1 YNRMRYRL
9 MPYIYSLAGKIHF
22 DDYTLMRPLVMDF
35 PSDPEVENISDQYL
49 FGPSIMVNP
58 VYRYKARERNVYF
71 PGEKGWYDLHT
82 GRYFQGGQ
90 WMKVDAP
97 YEQIPLYV
105 RAGAILPA
113 GPAIQYVNEKPAD
126 PIHLFVFGGAD
137 GEFTLYE
144 DEGLNY
150 NYENGD
156 FATIV
161 LRYDDAA
168 KSLTIEERQGSF
180 DGMTHLRTF
189 HVTLIDE
196 EHPGS
201 LLLDS
206 RPGHT
211 VQYEGQKTVL
221 QL

>member
-1 YNRMRYRL
+1 
-9 MPYIYSLAGKIHF
+9 MPYIYSLAGKVHF

-35 PSDPEVENISDQYL
+35 PSDPEVGNISDQYL

-71 PGEKGWYDLHT
+71 PGGKGWYDLHS
-82 GRYFQGGQ
+82 GSYFQGGQ

-105 RAGAILPA
+105 KAGAILPV

-150 NYENGD
+150 NYEKGD

-168 KSLTIEERQGSF
+168 KSLTVEARQGSF
-180 DGMTHLRTF
+180 KGMTDLRTF

-201 LLLDS
+201 LLLDA

-211 VQYEGQKTVL
+211 LQYDGQKTML